1 MPTFLETSFVS
12 RNLPTDVP
20 ISGGKIIEIT
30 IASKSL
36 TMRVPRLYHSYRHR
50 PIIDFFDADD

>member
-1 MPTFLETSFVS
+1 LKTSFA
-12 RNLPTDVP
+12 RGNLPIDVP

-36 TMRVPRLYHSYRHR
+36 TMRDPRLYHSYRHR
-50 PIIDFFDADD
+50 PIIDFF